1 MLTVNSLSKLLSKGK
16 SETFEC
22 REGKA
27 LTPRYITELYSAF
40 ANTYGGVLVLGIKE
54 DPEKNSKE
62 RFTIV
67 GVEDPAKIID
77 DFWNTINSA
86 KVSVNLLVD
95 SNVYPLTIDDKTVV
109 VIEVPR
115 ITLLKAHIEEIA
127 LVIIIAQ
134 KTKLKRCKEIKLKS
148 QLTELSFIQTCR

>member
-54 DPEKNSKE
+54 DPEKNSK
-62 RFTIV
+62 R
-67 GVEDPAKIID
+67 D
-77 DFWNTINSA
+77 
-86 KVSVNLLVD
+86 
-95 SNVYPLTIDDKTVV
+95 
-109 VIEVPR
+109 
-115 ITLLKAHIEEIA
+115 
-127 LVIIIAQ
+127 
-134 KTKLKRCKEIKLKS
+134 S
-148 QLTELSFIQTCR
+148 QLLALKILPKLSTTFGIPSIVLR

>member
-54 DPEKNSKE
+54 DPEKNFSRNLTVELPESPTACCGDESHKML
-62 RFTIV
+62 FTKINKYYMLYINYIV
-67 GVEDPAKIID
+67 LD
-77 DFWNTINSA
+77 
-86 KVSVNLLVD
+86 
-95 SNVYPLTIDDKTVV
+95 
-109 VIEVPR
+109 
-115 ITLLKAHIEEIA
+115 
-127 LVIIIAQ
+127 
-134 KTKLKRCKEIKLKS
+134 
-148 QLTELSFIQTCR
+148 

>member
-67 GVEDPAKIID
+67 GV
-77 DFWNTINSA
+77 
-86 KVSVNLLVD
+86 
-95 SNVYPLTIDDKTVV
+95 
-109 VIEVPR
+109 
-115 ITLLKAHIEEIA
+115 
-127 LVIIIAQ
+127 
-134 KTKLKRCKEIKLKS
+134 S
-148 QLTELSFIQTCR
+148 QPTEKDLI